1 MCGAG
6 CHALESTPL
15 EEIAD
20 QELRLEP
27 RITVN
32 CAMTELNI
40 GERRKRQLEE
50 SVDVHFKNIRK
61 SFGDVEVLKGIDLS
75 IRRGEFFSLLGPS
88 GCGKTTLLRILAG
101 FEFQDSGEVLL
112 RGAEVSKLPPNQRSV
127 NTVFQNYA
135 LFPHMTVF
143 DNVAFGLKMRKVPPN
158 QLKSRVQTALETV
171 EIGQFA
177 ARKPAQLSGGQRQR
191 VALARAIVNEPQVL
205 LLDEP
210 LSALDRKL
218 RVNLQVELMRLQA
231 RLGLTFIFVTHDQE
245 EALTMSDR
253 MAVMNKGVIEQLGG
267 VQEMYE
273 RPINAYVAQFL
284 GSSNLLEGTVSA
296 AGRVKTELGELEVRD
311 PLPAIGKEVMLSIRP
326 EKIQLMR
333 DPCASNCVSVSVTD
347 DIYQGATGAYRAR
360 TGGGVELEINTMNSG
375 VTNTDYS
382 IGDTL
387 HAHLPSELIV
397 VLGSGSRL
405 QEVVALEG
413 LV

>member
-1 MCGAG
+1 
-6 CHALESTPL
+6 
-15 EEIAD
+15 
-20 QELRLEP
+20 
-27 RITVN
+27 
-32 CAMTELNI
+32 MTELNPGFNTASLNI

-50 SVDVHFKNIRK
+50 SVDVHFKDIRK
-61 SFGDVEVLKGIDLS
+61 SFGEVDVLKGINLE

-101 FEFQDSGEVLL
+101 FEFQDSGEVVL
-112 RGAEVSKLPPNQRSV
+112 RGQEVSKLPPNRRSV

-135 LFPHMTVF
+135 LFPHMSVF
-143 DNVAFGLKMRKVPPN
+143 DNVAFGLRMQKVP
-158 QLKSRVQTALETV
+158 SADIRERVGRALETV
-171 EIGQFA
+171 EIGAFA
-177 ARKPAQLSGGQRQR
+177 SRRPTQLSGGQRQR

-253 MAVMNKGVIEQLGG
+253 VAVMNKGVIEQLGG
-267 VQEMYE
+267 VEEMYE
-273 RPINAYVAQFL
+273 RPANAYVAKFL

-296 AGRVKTELGELEVRD
+296 AHRVRTTLGELEVTD
-311 PLPAIGKEVMLSIRP
+311 DLPAIGKEVMLSIRP
-326 EKIQLMR
+326 EKIQLSR
-333 DPCASNCVSVSVTD
+333 DATSVNCVSVTITD

-360 TGGGVELEINTMNSG
+360 TQSGVELEINTMNTG
-375 VTNTDYS
+375 LVHTDYN

-387 HAHLPSELIV
+387 HAHLPPNLIV
-397 VLGSGSRL
+397 ALRGSSAL
-405 QEVVALEG
+405 DAAMLEG
-413 LV
+413 R

>member
-1 MCGAG
+1 
-6 CHALESTPL
+6 
-15 EEIAD
+15 
-20 QELRLEP
+20 
-27 RITVN
+27 
-32 CAMTELNI
+32 MTELNI

-50 SVDVHFKNIRK
+50 GVDVHFKDIRK
-61 SFGDVEVLKGIDLS
+61 SFGEVEVLKGINLS

-101 FEFQDSGEVLL
+101 FEFQDSGEVIL
-112 RGAEVSKLPPNQRSV
+112 RGQEVSKLAPNQRSV

-143 DNVAFGLKMRKVPPN
+143 DNVAFGLRMRKVAATEV
-158 QLKSRVQTALETV
+158 KERVSRALETV

-177 ARKPAQLSGGQRQR
+177 ARRPAQLSGGQRQR

-253 MAVMNKGVIEQLGG
+253 IAVMNKGVIEQLGG
-267 VQEMYE
+267 VEEMYE
-273 RPINAYVAQFL
+273 RPANAYVAKFL
-284 GSSNLLEGTVSA
+284 GSSNLLEGTVSGP
-296 AGRVKTELGELEVRD
+296 GRVRTPLGDLEVTD
-311 PLPAIGKEVMLSIRP
+311 ALPGVGKEVTLSIRP
-326 EKIQLMR
+326 EKVQLSK
-333 DPCASNCVSVSVTD
+333 DPCASNCVPVSVTD
-347 DIYQGATGAYRAR
+347 DIYQGATGAYRAK
-360 TGGGVELEINTMNSG
+360 TQGGVELEINTMNTG
-375 VTNTDYS
+375 VVHTDYQ

-387 HAHLPSELIV
+387 YAHLPANLIV
-397 VLGSGSRL
+397 TLGSSKL
-405 QEVVALEG
+405 LEAAALEG
-413 LV
+413 R

>member
-1 MCGAG
+1 
-6 CHALESTPL
+6 
-15 EEIAD
+15 
-20 QELRLEP
+20 
-27 RITVN
+27 
-32 CAMTELNI
+32 MTELNI

-50 SVDVHFKNIRK
+50 GVDVHFKNIRK

-101 FEFQDSGEVLL
+101 FEFQDSGEVIL
-112 RGAEVSKLPPNQRSV
+112 RGQEVSKLPPNQRSV

-135 LFPHMTVF
+135 LFPHMSVF
-143 DNVAFGLKMRKVPPN
+143 ENVAFGLRMKKVPATE
-158 QLKSRVQTALETV
+158 LKERVGRALETV

-177 ARKPAQLSGGQRQR
+177 ARKPTQLSGGQRQR

-273 RPINAYVAQFL
+273 RPANAYVAKFL
-284 GSSNLLEGTVSA
+284 GSSNLLEGTVS
-296 AGRVKTELGELEVRD
+296 GPGKVKTALGELEVRD
-311 PLPAIGKEVMLSIRP
+311 SLPATGKEVMLSLRP
-326 EKIQLMR
+326 EKIQLTKN
-333 DPCASNCVSVSVTD
+333 PSPVNCVDITITD

-360 TGGGVELEINTMNSG
+360 TAGGTELEINTMNTG
-375 VTNTDYS
+375 LTQTDYN

-387 HAHLPSELIV
+387 HAHLPPDLIV
-397 VLGSGSRL
+397 VLKGSSSL
-405 QEVVALEG
+405 ESALMEDH
-413 LV
+413 

>member
-1 MCGAG
+1 
-6 CHALESTPL
+6 
-15 EEIAD
+15 
-20 QELRLEP
+20 
-27 RITVN
+27 
-32 CAMTELNI
+32 MTELNI

-50 SVDVHFKNIRK
+50 GVDVHFKDIRK
-61 SFGDVEVLKGIDLS
+61 SFGDVEVLKGINLS

-101 FEFQDSGEVLL
+101 FEFQDSGEVIL
-112 RGAEVSKLPPNQRSV
+112 RGQEVSQLAPNQRSV

-143 DNVAFGLKMRKVPPN
+143 DNVAFGLRMRKVN
-158 QLKSRVQTALETV
+158 ATAVKERVSRALETV
-171 EIGQFA
+171 EIGVYA
-177 ARKPAQLSGGQRQR
+177 TRRPTQLSGGQRQR

-253 MAVMNKGVIEQLGG
+253 IAVMNKGVIEQLGG

-273 RPINAYVAQFL
+273 RPANAYVAKFL

-296 AGRVKTELGELEVRD
+296 PGKVKTQLGELEVRD
-311 PLPAIGKEVMLSIRP
+311 ALPGTGGEVMLSIRP
-326 EKIQLMR
+326 EKIQLSHE
-333 DPCASNCVSVSVTD
+333 AISGGNTVTVTITD

-360 TGGGVELEINTMNSG
+360 TAGGVELEINTMNSG
-375 VTNTDYS
+375 VTQTDYE
-382 IGDTL
+382 IGDNL
-387 HAHLPSELIV
+387 HAHLPAELIV
-397 VLGSGSRL
+397 VLGASSL
-405 QEVVALEG
+405 TATAALTEE
-413 LV
+413 

>member
-1 MCGAG
+1 MA
-6 CHALESTPL
+6 
-15 EEIAD
+15 
-20 QELRLEP
+20 R
-27 RITVN
+27 
-32 CAMTELNI
+32 MTELNPGSNNAGSNNPGFNNAGLNI

-101 FEFQDSGEVLL
+101 FEYQDSGEVIL
-112 RGAEVSKLPPNQRSV
+112 RGQEVSQLPPNQRSV

-143 DNVAFGLKMRKVPPN
+143 ENVAFGLRMRKVNPN
-158 QLKSRVQTALETV
+158 DIKERVGKALEMV

-177 ARKPAQLSGGQRQR
+177 QRRPTQLSGGQRQR

-231 RLGLTFIFVTHDQE
+231 QLGLTFIFVTHDQE

-253 MAVMNKGVIEQLGG
+253 VAVMNKGVIEQLGG
-267 VQEMYE
+267 VEEMYE
-273 RPINAYVAQFL
+273 RPANAYVAKFL
-284 GSSNLLEGTVSA
+284 GSSNLLEGTVTA
-296 AGRVKTELGELEVRD
+296 PGRVKTPLGELEVSD
-311 PLPAIGKEVMLSIRP
+311 DLPGIGKEVMLSIRP
-326 EKIQLMR
+326 EKVQLSR
-333 DPCASNCVSVSVTD
+333 DAQGVNCVSVTVTD

-360 TGGGVELEINTMNSG
+360 TKTGVELEINTMNTG
-375 VTNTDYS
+375 LVHTDYQ

-387 HAHLPSELIV
+387 HAHLPPNLIV
-397 VLGSGSRL
+397 ALKGSSVLDAA
-405 QEVVALEG
+405 ALEG
-413 LV
+413 R

>member
-1 MCGAG
+1 
-6 CHALESTPL
+6 
-15 EEIAD
+15 
-20 QELRLEP
+20 
-27 RITVN
+27 
-32 CAMTELNI
+32 MTELNI

-50 SVDVHFKNIRK
+50 GVDVHFKDIRK
-61 SFGDVEVLKGIDLS
+61 SFGDVEVLKGINLS

-101 FEFQDSGEVLL
+101 FEFQDSGEVIL
-112 RGAEVSKLPPNQRSV
+112 RGQEVSKLAPNQRSV

-143 DNVAFGLKMRKVPPN
+143 DNVAFGLRMRKVN
-158 QLKSRVQTALETV
+158 SGEVKERVSRALETV
-171 EIGQFA
+171 EIGLFA
-177 ARKPAQLSGGQRQR
+177 ARRPTQLSGGQRQR

-253 MAVMNKGVIEQLGG
+253 IAVMNKGVIEQLGG

-273 RPINAYVAQFL
+273 RPANAYVAKFL

-296 AGRVKTELGELEVRD
+296 PGKVKTPLGELEVRD
-311 PLPAIGKEVMLSIRP
+311 ALPGMGKEAMLSIRP
-326 EKIQLMR
+326 EKIQLSR
-333 DPCASNCVSVSVTD
+333 EASSAQNTVTVTITD

-360 TGGGVELEINTMNSG
+360 TAGGVELEINTMNSG
-375 VTNTDYS
+375 VTHTDYE
-382 IGDTL
+382 IGDSL
-387 HAHLPSELIV
+387 HAYLPAELIV
-397 VLGSGSRL
+397 VLGNSSL
-405 QEVVALEG
+405 AAAAAFTEE
-413 LV
+413 

>member
-1 MCGAG
+1 MVE
-6 CHALESTPL
+6 HD
-15 EEIAD
+15 IAD
-20 QELRLEP
+20 GWATSRLTTLT
-27 RITVN
+27 RAHVAGATMQR
-32 CAMTELNI
+32 MTESNPALNI

-112 RGAEVSKLPPNQRSV
+112 RGQEVSKLAPNQRSV

-143 DNVAFGLKMRKVPPN
+143 ENVAFGLRMRKVAGHDI
-158 QLKSRVQTALETV
+158 KERVGKALEMV

-177 ARKPAQLSGGQRQR
+177 QRRPTQLSGGQRQR

-231 RLGLTFIFVTHDQE
+231 QLGLTFIFVTHDQE

-253 MAVMNKGVIEQLGG
+253 VAVMNKGVIEQLGG
-267 VQEMYE
+267 VEEMYE
-273 RPINAYVAQFL
+273 RPANAYVAKFL
-284 GSSNLLEGTVSA
+284 GSSNLLEGTVTA
-296 AGRVKTELGELEVRD
+296 PGRVKTPLGELEVSD
-311 PLPAIGKEVMLSIRP
+311 DLPGIGKEVMLSIRP
-326 EKIQLMR
+326 EKIQLSR
-333 DPCASNCVSVSVTD
+333 DQQSPNCVTVTVTD

-360 TGGGVELEINTMNSG
+360 TAGGVELEINTMNTG
-375 VTNTDYS
+375 LVHTDYQ

-387 HAHLPSELIV
+387 HAHLPPNLIV
-397 VLGSGSRL
+397 ALKGSSVLDTA
-405 QEVVALEG
+405 ALEG
-413 LV
+413 R

>member
-1 MCGAG
+1 
-6 CHALESTPL
+6 
-15 EEIAD
+15 
-20 QELRLEP
+20 
-27 RITVN
+27 
-32 CAMTELNI
+32 MTELNI

-50 SVDVHFKNIRK
+50 GVDVHFKDIRK
-61 SFGDVEVLKGIDLS
+61 SFGEVEVLKGINLS
-75 IRRGEFFSLLGPS
+75 LGPS

-101 FEFQDSGEVLL
+101 FEFQDSGEVIL
-112 RGAEVSKLPPNQRSV
+112 RGQEVSQLAPNARSV

-143 DNVAFGLKMRKVPPN
+143 DNVAFGLRMRKVGAGEV
-158 QLKSRVQTALETV
+158 KERVSRALETV
-171 EIGQFA
+171 EIGAFA
-177 ARKPAQLSGGQRQR
+177 SRRPAQLSGGQRQR

-253 MAVMNKGVIEQLGG
+253 IAVMNKGVIEQLGG

-273 RPINAYVAQFL
+273 RPANAYVAKFL

-296 AGRVKTELGELEVRD
+296 AGKVKTPLGELEVRD
-311 PLPAIGKEVMLSIRP
+311 ALPGTGGEVMLSIRP
-326 EKIQLMR
+326 EKIQLSR
-333 DPCASNCVSVSVTD
+333 EASSAQNTVTVTITD

-360 TGGGVELEINTMNSG
+360 TAGGVELEINTMNSG
-375 VTNTDYS
+375 VTHTDYE
-382 IGDTL
+382 IGDQL
-387 HAHLPSELIV
+387 HAHLPAELIV
-397 VLGSGSRL
+397 VLGASSL
-405 QEVVALEG
+405 AATAALTAE
-413 LV
+413 

>member
-1 MCGAG
+1 MVE
-6 CHALESTPL
+6 HD
-15 EEIAD
+15 IAD
-20 QELRLEP
+20 GWATSRLTTLT
-27 RITVN
+27 RAHVAGATMQR
-32 CAMTELNI
+32 MTESNPALNI

-112 RGAEVSKLPPNQRSV
+112 RGQEVSKLAPNQRSV

-143 DNVAFGLKMRKVPPN
+143 ENVAFGLRMRKVAGHDI
-158 QLKSRVQTALETV
+158 KERVGKALEMV

-177 ARKPAQLSGGQRQR
+177 QRRPTQLSGGQRQR

-231 RLGLTFIFVTHDQE
+231 QLGLTFIFVTHDQE

-253 MAVMNKGVIEQLGG
+253 VAVMNKGVIEQLGG
-267 VQEMYE
+267 VEEMYE
-273 RPINAYVAQFL
+273 RPANAYVAKFL
-284 GSSNLLEGTVSA
+284 GSSNLLEGTVTA
-296 AGRVKTELGELEVRD
+296 PGRVKTPLGELEVSD
-311 PLPAIGKEVMLSIRP
+311 DLPDIGKEVMLSIRP
-326 EKIQLMR
+326 EKIQLSR
-333 DPCASNCVSVSVTD
+333 DQQSPNCVTVTVTD

-360 TGGGVELEINTMNSG
+360 TAGGVELEINTMNTG
-375 VTNTDYS
+375 LVHTDYQ

-387 HAHLPSELIV
+387 HAHLPPNLIV
-397 VLGSGSRL
+397 ALKGSSVLDTA
-405 QEVVALEG
+405 ALEG
-413 LV
+413 R

>member
-1 MCGAG
+1 
-6 CHALESTPL
+6 
-15 EEIAD
+15 
-20 QELRLEP
+20 
-27 RITVN
+27 
-32 CAMTELNI
+32 MTELNI

-333 DPCASNCVSVSVTD
+333 DPCASNT
-347 DIYQGATGAYRAR
+347 TR
-360 TGGGVELEINTMNSG
+360 TE
-375 VTNTDYS
+375 
-382 IGDTL
+382 
-387 HAHLPSELIV
+387 
-397 VLGSGSRL
+397 
-405 QEVVALEG
+405 
-413 LV
+413 

>member
-1 MCGAG
+1 MM
-6 CHALESTPL
+6 
-15 EEIAD
+15 
-20 QELRLEP
+20 R
-27 RITVN
+27 
-32 CAMTELNI
+32 MTELNPAVNTVAVNI

-101 FEFQDSGEVLL
+101 FEFQDFGEVLL
-112 RGAEVSKLPPNQRSV
+112 RGQEVSKLPPNQRSV

-143 DNVAFGLKMRKVPPN
+143 ENVAFGLRMRKVDGSAV
-158 QLKSRVQTALETV
+158 KERVGKALEMV
-171 EIGQFA
+171 EIGAFA
-177 ARKPAQLSGGQRQR
+177 SRRPTQLSGGQRQR

-231 RLGLTFIFVTHDQE
+231 QLGLTFIFVTHDQE

-253 MAVMNKGVIEQLGG
+253 VAVMNKGVIEQLGG
-267 VQEMYE
+267 VEDMYE
-273 RPINAYVAQFL
+273 RPANAYVAKFL
-284 GSSNLLEGTVSA
+284 GSSNLLEGTVTA
-296 AGRVKTELGELEVRD
+296 PHRVKTALGELEVSD
-311 PLPAIGKEVMLSIRP
+311 DLPTTGKLVTLSIRP
-326 EKIQLMR
+326 EKVQLSR
-333 DPCASNCVSVSVTD
+333 DPQSFNSVAVTVTD

-360 TGGGVELEINTMNSG
+360 TAGGVELEINTMNTG
-375 VTNTDYS
+375 LVHTDYQ

-387 HAHLPSELIV
+387 HAHLPPNLIV
-397 VLGSGSRL
+397 ALKGSSVLDDAS
-405 QEVVALEG
+405 LEG
-413 LV
+413 R